1 MPSSRVKIK
10 KPTIRHKD
18 LSGDNVYG
26 YAMQEDFEIEID
38 PKQSSKE
45 YLNTLIHEILHCF
58 LPDLQERF
66 IVRMADILADEV
78 WKRGYKKHPKL
89 NKKICK

>member
-45 YLNTLIHEILHCF
+45 YLNTLIHEMLHCF

-66 IVRMADILADEV
+66 VVRMADIMADEV
-78 WKRGYKKHPKL
+78 WKRGYKRLSKL
-89 NKKICK
+89 NKKIRK